1 MGDELRV
8 RLYRQAPLPEADL
21 RVEEREATEGPAP
34 GEVRLRVEAC
44 GVCRTDLHIV
54 EGDVP
59 AHRLPVTL
67 GHQVVGRVE
76 AVGPGVALAPGTR
89 VGVGWLA
96 SACGT
101 CPACRSGR
109 ENLCPE
115 ARFTGYDTDGGYA
128 ATMTARADFTY
139 PLPDA
144 LGDAAAVAPLLC
156 GGVIG
161 YRALRLAGV
170 LDRPGESVA
179 QPIESEAG
187 RPIRHLLLIGFG
199 NSASITLQVARGLG
213 WECHVAT
220 RSETHRAVARELG
233 ASWVGEE
240 PAPDSADAAV
250 IFAPAGRLVPVA
262 LRAVVPG
269 GSVACAGITMT
280 DIPSFPYRLLYRER
294 VLRSVAN
301 ATRRDAIELLEL
313 AARFGLRSE
322 VEMFPLREARSAL
335 GRLAASELRASA
347 VLVA

>member
-21 RVEEREATEGPAP
+21 RVEEAAGSGGRPAEEPGP

-59 AHRLPVTL
+59 AHTLPVTL

-76 AVGPGVALAPGTR
+76 AVGSGVELAPGTR

-96 SACGT
+96 SACGS

-115 ARFTGYDTDGGYA
+115 ARFTGYDVDGGYA
-128 ATMTARADFTY
+128 TTMTARADFTY
-139 PLPDA
+139 PLPDP
-144 LGDAAAVAPLLC
+144 LGDAATVAPLLC

-170 LDRPGESVA
+170 LDRP
-179 QPIESEAG
+179 IG
-187 RPIRHLLLIGFG
+187 RLLLIGFG
-199 NSASITLQVARGLG
+199 NSASIALQVARGLG

-220 RSETHRAVARELG
+220 RSETHRDVARELG
-233 ASWVGEE
+233 AAWAGEE
-240 PAPDSADAAV
+240 PEPDSVDAAIV
-250 IFAPAGRLVPVA
+250 FAPTGRLVPVA
-262 LRAVVPG
+262 LRAIVPG
-269 GSVACAGITMT
+269 GAVACAGITMT
-280 DIPSFPYRLLYRER
+280 DIPSFPYALLYRER

-301 ATRRDAIELLEL
+301 ATRRDALELLEL
-313 AARFGLRSE
+313 AARFGVRSE
-322 VEMFPLREARSAL
+322 VETFPLREAREAL
-335 GRLAASELRASA
+335 ARLAASELRASA